1 MSALHCIELVII
13 SKNKTLTG
21 RLNTI
26 GTALNPMTNKLS
38 ATLLT
43 GLVAFIT
50 IAGTISA
57 NAALAQF
64 GGFPFL
70 PTDEKVL
77 PTYVVR
83 IPPGAAQKDSSQHY
97 YPSNIA
103 IPAGTTIGWVND
115 DPGQPHTVTSLPG
128 GSLFNSGIIPYGSFF
143 QHTFASDQAG
153 EYTYHCEI
161 HPWRTGTVS
170 VSGTIEKGNN
180 FELTS
185 GTGPVLS
192 LSKND
197 RTLLNFHPTT
207 VTADETT
214 PMTYNIAISDGNTNQ
229 TVFSRSFFALGNDLQ
244 LELIAAPANNTN
256 TNTTTTN
263 ATTTTTGTTT
273 VYGPDFSDPIT
284 GAYHVQ
290 GEFFKPNTDYNIAAE
305 ITAIGSQIPENR
317 IRDTFNLR
325 VIS

>member
-1 MSALHCIELVII
+1 
-13 SKNKTLTG
+13 
-21 RLNTI
+21 
-26 GTALNPMTNKLS
+26 
-38 ATLLT
+38 
-43 GLVAFIT
+43 
-50 IAGTISA
+50 
-57 NAALAQF
+57 
-64 GGFPFL
+64 
-70 PTDEKVL
+70 
-77 PTYVVR
+77 
-83 IPPGAAQKDSSQHY
+83 
-97 YPSNIA
+97 
-103 IPAGTTIGWVND
+103 
-115 DPGQPHTVTSLPG
+115 
-128 GSLFNSGIIPYGSFF
+128 
-143 QHTFASDQAG
+143 
-153 EYTYHCEI
+153 
-161 HPWRTGTVS
+161 VS

-290 GEFFKPNTDYNIAAE
+290 GDFFKPNTDYNIAVE

>member
-83 IPPGAAQKDSSQHY
+83 IPPGAAQKDSSQ
-97 YPSNIA
+97 
-103 IPAGTTIGWVND
+103 
-115 DPGQPHTVTSLPG
+115 Q
-128 GSLFNSGIIPYGSFF
+128 
-143 QHTFASDQAG
+143 
-153 EYTYHCEI
+153 
-161 HPWRTGTVS
+161 
-170 VSGTIEKGNN
+170 
-180 FELTS
+180 
-185 GTGPVLS
+185 
-192 LSKND
+192 
-197 RTLLNFHPTT
+197 
-207 VTADETT
+207 
-214 PMTYNIAISDGNTNQ
+214 
-229 TVFSRSFFALGNDLQ
+229 
-244 LELIAAPANNTN
+244 
-256 TNTTTTN
+256 
-263 ATTTTTGTTT
+263 
-273 VYGPDFSDPIT
+273 
-284 GAYHVQ
+284 
-290 GEFFKPNTDYNIAAE
+290 
-305 ITAIGSQIPENR
+305 
-317 IRDTFNLR
+317 
-325 VIS
+325 

>member
-1 MSALHCIELVII
+1 MSAVRCIELLTI
-13 SKNKTLTG
+13 SKCKASTD
-21 RLNTI
+21 RLIII
-26 GTALNPMTNKLS
+26 GTVLNPMTDKLS

-43 GLVAFIT
+43 GLVAFTT
-50 IAGTISA
+50 IAGTLSA

-83 IPPGAAQKDSSQHY
+83 IPPGAFQKNSSQHF
-97 YPSNIA
+97 YPPNIA
-103 IPAGTTIGWVND
+103 IPIGTTLGWVND
-115 DPGQPHTVTSLPG
+115 DPGQPHTVTSLPT

-143 QHTFASDQAG
+143 QHTIDQAG

-207 VTADETT
+207 VSADETT

-256 TNTTTTN
+256 TDTTTIN
-263 ATTTTTGTTT
+263 ATTTTSATT

-290 GEFFKPNTDYNIAAE
+290 GDFLKPNTDYNIAVE
-305 ITAIGSQIPENR
+305 ITAIGSQIPENP
-317 IRDTFNLR
+317 IGDTFNLR
-325 VIS
+325 VTP